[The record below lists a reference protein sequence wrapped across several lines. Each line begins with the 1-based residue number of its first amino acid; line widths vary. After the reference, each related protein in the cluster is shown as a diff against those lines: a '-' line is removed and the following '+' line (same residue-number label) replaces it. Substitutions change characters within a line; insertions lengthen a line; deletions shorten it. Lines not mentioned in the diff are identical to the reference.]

1 MTYQTYHVWDRMIW
15 CMDMMYYTTI
25 WWYLALGSGPCESC
39 EHESQYSQR
48 ECRCYRVIPYY
59 RVTQPFGWGALD
71 RSCWTWCLPWTSWAA
86 SGIWFRSSSRSL
98 PIWPLLSLT
107 PYYGTPAA
115 WCSRQWIPASQV
127 WVLLRP
133 FIIRERTCWW
143 RPIRSDGPSPWSLRS
158 PPRWRQLAMALTWS
172 RQLEMMMTVTAPL
185 LLRST
190 TMKETMPQSWSHNL
204 PAKRLTPVPAWPLL
218 PRPGR
223 EATTKWRKTI
233 GRLQATMTSFSWSH
247 GLFPATMIGCKRI
260 LRSGK
265 ATRST
270 RGNPPL
276 KSVLPWPIQWQLNR
290 YWPLWV
296 VWNLIC
302 CQRLSQRWRPQSVG
316 PTNSQEEL
324 IWVSSE
330 QWSNQEAFNSSVEPL
345 DWSSASAATRTLIKV
360 SWCST
365 FSIFGLL
372 CLICLHSFQ
381 VFQVLGVYRVYMS
394 LYTFQKISESFFF
407 TVYRLGFSTFEGKSF
422 RPTRHGA
429 TPRASPVDH
438 MVLRMIVLSS
448 PWTVPRP
455 CCRMLPLRST
465 AQRERK
471 ESKGRKWR
479 KTRNLLNGQKKRF
492 ISLPWTMIATWIPMW
507 SVNFVVSMREN
518 IWTFCRRPR
527 VERLRVNARSWAL
540 VIAAPPFT
548 SQTHGNWP
556 PNQMAQRASTLLSTR
571 DGFKPHGQSAW
582 PRTGLG
588 ISVLYMFLAA

>member
-1 MTYQTYHVWDRMIW
+1 MY
-15 CMDMMYYTTI
+15 MYYTTI
-25 WWYLALGSGPCESC
+25 WWYLALGSGPC

-172 RQLEMMMTVTAPL
+172 RQLEMMMMTVTAPL

-394 LYTFQKISESFFF
+394 LYTFQKISESFFWRF
-407 TVYRLGFSTFEGKSF
+407 IVSFSPRSRESLSGPRDMAQPRGRRPWTTWCWGWSFSPAHGPCLVLAAECFLSEAQLKESAKKAKEGSEGRPGISWMVRRRDLSRFHGLWSLHGYQCEAWTSWCRCARTSGLSAEGQESRGCGSMPDHGPWSLQHPLLQVKRMGTGLPIRWHKGLRHYWVPGMGSSRMGKVLGQGQGLGF
-422 RPTRHGA
+422 
-429 TPRASPVDH
+429 
-438 MVLRMIVLSS
+438 
-448 PWTVPRP
+448 
-455 CCRMLPLRST
+455 
-465 AQRERK
+465 
-471 ESKGRKWR
+471 
-479 KTRNLLNGQKKRF
+479 RF
-492 ISLPWTMIATWIPMW
+492 
-507 SVNFVVSMREN
+507 
-518 IWTFCRRPR
+518 
-527 VERLRVNARSWAL
+527 
-540 VIAAPPFT
+540 FT
-548 SQTHGNWP
+548 CS
-556 PNQMAQRASTLLSTR
+556 
-571 DGFKPHGQSAW
+571 
-582 PRTGLG
+582 
-588 ISVLYMFLAA
+588 